1 MTAATREAKIDAIM
15 EQASQALA
23 ETRYFE
29 AERLAWQALNAAQSS
44 RAYERMGRILSLIHI

>member
-29 AERLAWQALNAAQSS
+29 AERLAWQLKSSASFAQAVGS
-44 RAYERMGRILSLIHI
+44 RPR